1 MHIKANKYKNICLA
15 QEQAATC
22 RLAYI
27 YAFST
32 VFSLVIS
39 PEIQAFPVPHSVQ
52 NLFLSSVICSI
63 RQRLGVLAK
72 QEMKELGDKISDKKM
87 ANMGSE
93 NLYNT
98 IVLTQLRKLHKELVF
113 GILTPNHYNAGK
125 RK

>member
-1 MHIKANKYKNICLA
+1 
-15 QEQAATC
+15 
-22 RLAYI
+22 
-27 YAFST
+27 
-32 VFSLVIS
+32 
-39 PEIQAFPVPHSVQ
+39 
-52 NLFLSSVICSI
+52 
-63 RQRLGVLAK
+63 LAK